1 MSVTNNCSPATC
13 TKSRPVSLETK
24 GSQGKA
30 LVKKQ
35 EIGKS
40 RTLFKRYKQQLAS
53 LSTIER
59 QVAVGTMLG
68 DASLQTQD
76 GGKSYRL
83 KLLQGDKNKDYLSHL
98 SAVFSRWV
106 LSPPSPQNRQSKT
119 TGGELKAW
127 RSQTISHKAFNTL
140 AKTFLDNKGK
150 KRIPT
155 NLVKRYLTDRGL
167 AYWLMDDGG
176 KSNYNKDRSK
186 LRGVTI
192 NTQGFLRTE
201 VDHIVA
207 QLASVFNLDCW
218 VGKNKGRWTI
228 VISGKSF
235 QSITI
240 STDPILANKI
250 APYIHHSMVYRFPK
264 ELQEFL

>member
-30 LVKKQ
+30 LVKRQ

-40 RTLFKRYKQQLAS
+40 RTPLKRYKQQLAS

-59 QVAVGTMLG
+59 QVAVGIMLG

-83 KLLQGDKNKDYLSHL
+83 KLLQGDKNKDYLFHL

-140 AKTFLDNKGK
+140 AKIFLDDKGK

-176 KSNYNKDRSK
+176 KSNYNKGRPK

-201 VDHIVA
+201 VDHLVA

-235 QSITI
+235 
-240 STDPILANKI
+240 PILAKKI
-250 APYIHHSMVYRFPK
+250 APYIHHSMVSKFPK

>member
-13 TKSRPVSLETK
+13 PKSRPVSLETK

-40 RTLFKRYKQQLAS
+40 RTLLKRYIAS
-53 LSTIER
+53 LSAVER
-59 QVAVGTMLG
+59 QVAVGIMLG

-76 GGKSYRL
+76 GGKRYRL
-83 KLLQGDKNKDYLSHL
+83 KLLQGDKNKDYLFHL
-98 SAVFSRWV
+98 SAVFSRWI
-106 LSPPSPQNRQSKT
+106 LSPPSPQNRQSKI

-127 RSQTISHKAFNTL
+127 RSQTISHKAFNIL
-140 AKTFLDNKGK
+140 AKIFLDDKGK

-176 KSNYNKDRSK
+176 KSNYNKDRPK

-192 NTQGFLRTE
+192 NTQGR
-201 VDHIVA
+201 
-207 QLASVFNLDCW
+207 
-218 VGKNKGRWTI
+218 R
-228 VISGKSF
+228 
-235 QSITI
+235 
-240 STDPILANKI
+240 
-250 APYIHHSMVYRFPK
+250 
-264 ELQEFL
+264 